1 MSVLDKKI
9 LRDLGRLWSQALAIA
24 LVMAAGVA
32 TLILAIGAYQSLWE
46 TRAAYYERHSFADV
60 FATVTRAPQW
70 LAGRIERI
78 DGVAAVETRISK
90 PAILDV
96 AGFDPP
102 ATSTVLSLPDHRA
115 VRLNRTYLRAGRYP
129 EAGSARE
136 AVVNEAFALAHGLA
150 IGASFGAI
158 LNGKKRQLTIVGLVL
173 SPEFI
178 YAIGP
183 GDLVPDDRRYAVI
196 WMSQK
201 ALEEIFDLDG
211 SFNSLSIKLARD
223 ASEKLVIEQVDSLTE
238 RYGGTGATGR
248 DEQLS
253 HAFLDAELNQ
263 LRALAR
269 VIPPIFL
276 FVTAFLINMTLMRL
290 IALEREQI
298 GLLKA
303 LGYDRL
309 TIATHYIKLVLVIA
323 AVGIT
328 IGMILGTRFGEAL
341 TRLYSEFFHFPFLVF
356 AHDPSI
362 YLLAGGVS
370 LVAAAAGAG
379 RAVLSVVALDPVVAM
394 KPPAPPRYRHM
405 WSERFG
411 LYRHFS
417 QMTIISIRHIVR
429 WPVRAAFTMLGV
441 SLASALLVVSL
452 FSFDSVE
459 HMIDVSF
466 FLAQRQDATLT
477 LADRSNQRIVQEV
490 EHLPGVMRVEAFRRV
505 PVRMRN
511 GQFEKLMSI
520 QGKPQQPALARVIDL
535 KLNAVSLPK
544 SGLVIDERVAQVLRL
559 RRGDFVEVEL
569 LGGMKRAGSMR
580 NTENEV
586 TPHGHSDVSMLPSN
600 KVRVPVVDVI
610 RSYFGLSA
618 FMEINELNRLVG
630 EGAVVDGALV
640 QYDRKKEEQFFAAVK
655 STPKMAGIG
664 LRGVSLEKFRETL
677 AKNIDMMVSIY
688 VSLAIIV
695 AAGVVYNSARIQLSE
710 QARELASLR
719 VLGFTRAEV
728 SRVLLVELGILVAIA
743 QPLGWLLGYGFSW
756 LTIQGF
762 SSDLYRVP
770 LIIEDSTYAWSS
782 IVVVGAAM
790 VAALLVRRRVDR
802 LDLISVL
809 KTRE

>member
-1 MSVLDKKI
+1 M
-9 LRDLGRLWSQALAIA
+9 RLWSQALAIA

-32 TLILAIGAYQSLWE
+32 TLILAVGAYQSLWE

-70 LAGRIERI
+70 LADRIEKI

-90 PAILDV
+90 PAVLDV

-102 ATSTVLSLPDHRA
+102 ATSTVLSLPDYRA
-115 VRLNRTYLRAGRYP
+115 SRLNRPYLRAGRFP
-129 EAGSARE
+129 EAGSTRE
-136 AVVNEAFALAHGLA
+136 AVVNEAFAKAHRLF
-150 IGASFGAI
+150 IGDTFAAI

-201 ALEEIFDLDG
+201 AIEEIFDLDG
-211 SFNSLSIKLARD
+211 SFNSIAIKLARD
-223 ASEKLVIEQVDSLTE
+223 ASEKFVIEQVDNLTE

-276 FVTAFLINMTLMRL
+276 FVSAFLINMILMRL
-290 IALEREQI
+290 VSLEREQI

-309 TIATHYIKLVLVIA
+309 PIAAHYIKLVLVIA

-328 IGMILGTRFGEAL
+328 IGIALGTRFGEGL

-370 LVAAAAGAG
+370 LVAAAAGTG
-379 RAVLSVVALDPVVAM
+379 RAVFSVVALDPVVAM
-394 KPPAPPRYRHM
+394 KPPAPPRYRRM

-417 QMTIISIRHIVR
+417 QITIISIRHIIR
-429 WPVRAAFTMLGV
+429 WPIRAAFTMLGV
-441 SLASALLVVSL
+441 ALASALLVVSL

-466 FLAQRQDATLT
+466 FLAQRQDATLS
-477 LADRSNQRIVQEV
+477 LADKTNQRIVQEV
-490 EHLPGVMRVEAFRRV
+490 GHLPGVLRVEAFRSV
-505 PVRMRN
+505 SVRMRN

-520 QGKPQQPALARVIDL
+520 QGKPEHPVLARVIDL
-535 KLNAVSLPK
+535 DLNAVSLPK
-544 SGLVIDERVAQVLRL
+544 SGLVIDERVAMVLRL

-569 LGGMKRAGSMR
+569 LGGMKRAGSEDG
-580 NTENEV
+580 TA
-586 TPHGHSDVSMLPSN
+586 SDAPQKIDSDIARLPGN
-600 KVRVPVVDVI
+600 KIHVPVVDI
-610 RSYFGLSA
+610 INSYFGLSA

-640 QYDRKKEEQFFAAVK
+640 QYDRKKEAEFFAAVK

-677 AKNIDMMVSIY
+677 AKNIEMMVSIY
-688 VSLAIIV
+688 VALAIVV

-728 SRVLLVELGILVAIA
+728 SRVLLVELGILVIIA

-762 SSDLYRVP
+762 SSDLYRAP
-770 LIIEDSTYAWSS
+770 LIINASTYAWSS
-782 IVVVGAAM
+782 IVVVGAAV
-790 VAALLVRRRVDR
+790 VAALLVRRRIDR

>member
-1 MSVLDKKI
+1 MSVLDIKI
-9 LRDLGRLWSQALAIA
+9 LRDLRRLWSQALAIA

-32 TLILAIGAYQSLWE
+32 TLILAVGAYQSLWE
-46 TRAAYYERHSFADV
+46 TRAAYYERHSFADI
-60 FATVTRAPQW
+60 FASVTRAPQW
-70 LAGRIERI
+70 LEQRIETI
-78 DGVAAVETRISK
+78 EGVAVVETRISK

-96 AGFDPP
+96 TGFDPP

-115 VRLNRTYLRAGRYP
+115 PRLNRPYLRAGRMP
-129 EAGSARE
+129 EAGSSRE
-136 AVVNEAFALAHGLA
+136 TVVNEAFALAHGLG
-150 IGASFGAI
+150 IGGTFGAI
-158 LNGKKRQLTIVGLVL
+158 LNGRKRQLTIVGIVL

-196 WMSQK
+196 WMSQN
-201 ALEEIFDLDG
+201 ALEDIFDLDG
-211 SFNSLSIKLARD
+211 SFNSVSVKLARG
-223 ASEKLVIEQVDSLTE
+223 ASEKQVIEQVDTLIE

-276 FVTAFLINMTLMRL
+276 FVSAFLINMTLMRL

-298 GLLKA
+298 GLMKA

-309 TIATHYIKLVLVIA
+309 PIAVHYIKLVAVIA
-323 AVGIT
+323 AVGIA
-328 IGMILGTRFGEAL
+328 IGIVLGTRFGEGL
-341 TRLYSEFFHFPFLVF
+341 TQLYSEFFHFPFLVF
-356 AHDPSI
+356 AHDPSV

-370 LVAAAAGAG
+370 LIAAAAGAG

-394 KPPAPPRYRHM
+394 KPPAPPRYRRV
-405 WSERFG
+405 WRERPGF
-411 LYRHFS
+411 YRLFS
-417 QMTIISIRHIVR
+417 QMTIMSVRHIIR
-429 WPVRAAFTMLGV
+429 WPIRAGLTMLGI
-441 SLASALLVVSL
+441 SLAGALLVVSL
-452 FSFDSVE
+452 FSFDSIE

-466 FLAQRQDATLT
+466 FQAQRQDATLT
-477 LADRSNQRIVQEV
+477 LSEKRTTRILQEV
-490 EHLPGVMRVEAFRRV
+490 AHLPGVMRVEAFRQV

-511 GQFEKLMSI
+511 GQNEKLMSI
-520 QGKPQQPALARVIDL
+520 QGKPQVPVLARVIDL
-535 KLNAVSLPK
+535 DLKAVSLPEA
-544 SGLVIDERVAQVLRL
+544 GLVIDERVAQVLQL
-559 RRGDFVEVEL
+559 DRGDVVEIEL
-569 LGGMKRAGSMR
+569 LGGLMRAGAA
-580 NTENEV
+580 EAAGA
-586 TPHGHSDVSMLPSN
+586 HGQHRGGQAAPSLPSN
-600 KVRVPVVDVI
+600 KVHVPIVDII

-618 FMEINELNRLVG
+618 FMDINALNRLVG

-640 QYDRKKEEQFFAAVK
+640 QYDRNREAAFFSAVK
-655 STPKMAGIG
+655 STPRMAGIG

-677 AKNIDMMVSIY
+677 ARNIDMMVTIY
-688 VSLAIIV
+688 AGLAIIV
-695 AAGVVYNSARIQLSE
+695 AAGVIYNSARIQLSE

-728 SRVLLVELGILVAIA
+728 SRVLLLELAILVILA
-743 QPLGWLLGYGFSW
+743 QPLGWLIGYAFAW

-770 LIIEDSTYAWSS
+770 LIIDVSTYAWSS
-782 IVVVGAAM
+782 IVVIGAALA
-790 VAALLVRRRVDR
+790 AALLVRRRVDR